1 MEANLTEAYLREAN
15 LSGTSLSGTVLGGI
29 DLREVSGL
37 ETVQHRRPSYISID
51 TIYRSEGQIPEDF
64 LRGAGV
70 PDTFIEYMR
79 SLVLKPL
86 DAYTCSISY
95 SSKDEAFATLL
106 SADLHHEKVRCW
118 LAPEQMKSGN
128 KVRHGIDEPIRFS
141 DKLLLVLSEHSIAS
155 PWVQNEVEAAF
166 EKEEQRGG
174 QVLFPLALD
183 DTIKHTAQAW
193 AAPIRRR
200 KDIGDFTR
208 WKQHDDY
215 QRAFERL
222 LRDLK
227 TGA

>member
-1 MEANLTEAYLREAN
+1 M
-15 LSGTSLSGTVLGGI
+15 
-29 DLREVSGL
+29 
-37 ETVQHRRPSYISID
+37 
-51 TIYRSEGQIPEDF
+51 
-64 LRGAGV
+64 

-155 PWVQNEVEAAF
+155 PWVQMRWKPPLRKKNSAAVRCF
-166 EKEEQRGG
+166 
-174 QVLFPLALD
+174 FPLP
-183 DTIKHTAQAW
+183 W
-193 AAPIRRR
+193 M
-200 KDIGDFTR
+200 TR
-208 WKQHDDY
+208 
-215 QRAFERL
+215 
-222 LRDLK
+222 
-227 TGA
+227 